1 MPRPVKT
8 GSWSPGDIV
17 NLLAVEVVN
26 DLHHVDVLLV
36 VHEEVLMASFDLHPV
51 DVLLGVRE
59 VVLYGPAS
67 SASFPLSSARGPKTP
82 VRTHSPFFF
91 VFDFSLF
98 LCL

>member
-8 GSWSPGDIV
+8 GSGSPGDIV

-26 DLHHVDVLLV
+26 GLHHVDVLLV

-59 VVLYGPAS
+59 VVLYGPI
-67 SASFPLSSARGPKTP
+67 LLR
-82 VRTHSPFFF
+82 
-91 VFDFSLF
+91 DLF
-98 LCL
+98 LRGSVRLLFGAPPNDSLCL